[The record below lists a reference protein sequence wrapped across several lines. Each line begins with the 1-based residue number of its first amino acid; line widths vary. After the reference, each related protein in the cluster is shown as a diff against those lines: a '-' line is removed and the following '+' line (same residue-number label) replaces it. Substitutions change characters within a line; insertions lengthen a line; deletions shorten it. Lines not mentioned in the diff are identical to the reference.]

1 MTVKIGKS
9 RLALAVSLAIFAAS
23 GAVAQT
29 VPWTNTDPAIKT
41 TFVRISNGVP
51 GVLYEPSQP
60 GPKAEIA
67 VFAMHA
73 SADYTNF
80 SACTEL
86 AMRGYRVLCANNS
99 NSKSGAYDEGGLD
112 KILGEASS
120 AISWLRSVPGV
131 RKIVL
136 LGHSGGATV
145 MTAYQMIAEGGV
157 QSCRGPEKIW
167 KCPDSLAGLP
177 AADGV
182 ILADANWGQ
191 SVMVLFSIDPSVVG
205 ENALRSNPALDMFK
219 PANGFKPTGSTYSAA
234 FTRNFLSA
242 AGSRL
247 NAALARAQA
256 RYAAIGAGKG
266 MYEDDEPFFVPGAT
280 FLGSNNKLYT
290 QDLRLLSRSLAA
302 WPLVHKDG
310 SVTTEIIR
318 SVRPATNTQN
328 LSRSM
333 ARGALKTSVRGFLSS
348 YATRVTPEFGFGET
362 SEIRG
367 VDWRSNYA
375 NSPGNVE
382 SISAPILALGMTGG
396 WEGMAAE
403 TIYNHAKSPD
413 KSLAFIEGATHLYTP
428 CTRCEKTPG
437 QYGDTIKTTYDY
449 IDGWLS
455 QPGRF
460 R

>member
-1 MTVKIGKS
+1 MSVMLGKS
-9 RLALAVSLAIFAAS
+9 RLALAASLAMLAAT

-29 VPWTNTDPAIKT
+29 VPWTNTEPAIKT
-41 TFVRISNGVP
+41 TFVRLSNGVP
-51 GVLYEPSQP
+51 GVLYEPSQS

-67 VFAMHA
+67 VFAMHS

-86 AMRGYRVLCANNS
+86 AKRGYRVLCANNS
-99 NSKSGAYDEGGLD
+99 SSKSGAYDEGGLD
-112 KILGEASS
+112 KILGEAGS
-120 AISWLRSVPGV
+120 AIKWLRGVPGV

-136 LGHSGGATV
+136 LGHSGGSAV

-157 QSCRGPEKIW
+157 KSCQGAEKIW

-182 ILADANWGQ
+182 VLADANWGQ
-191 SVMVLFSIDPSVVG
+191 PVMVLLSIDPAVVS
-205 ENALRSNPALDMFK
+205 ENAMRTNPALDMFN
-219 PANGFKPTGSTYSAA
+219 PANGFKPSGSTYSAA
-234 FTRNFLSA
+234 FTRNFQTASGRRLSA
-242 AGSRL
+242 ALG
-247 NAALARAQA
+247 RAQA
-256 RYAAIGAGKG
+256 RFAAILAGKG
-266 MYEDDEPFFVPGAT
+266 LYDDDEPFFVPGAS

-290 QDLRLLSRSLAA
+290 QDQRLLSRSLAA

-348 YATRVTPEFGFGET
+348 YATRVTSEFGFGET

-367 VDWRSNYA
+367 IDWRSNYA

-396 WEGMAAE
+396 WEGLAAE
-403 TIYNHAKSPD
+403 TIYDHAKSPD

-428 CTRCEKTPG
+428 CTRCEQTPG

-455 QPGRF
+455 KPGRF